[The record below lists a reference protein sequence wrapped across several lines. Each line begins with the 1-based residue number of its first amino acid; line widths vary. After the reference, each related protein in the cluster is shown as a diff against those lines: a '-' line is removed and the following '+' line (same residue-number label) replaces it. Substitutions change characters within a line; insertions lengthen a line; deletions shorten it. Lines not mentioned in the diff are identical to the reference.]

1 MLVKARNV
9 FSHSGCAHAIT
20 VLDLEGITPKFILI
34 VYIYQSRG
42 VKTAVSC
49 AAFRDNTVVLVVG
62 DRKYGRDGPKNNPIP
77 YEEFH
82 ATGGHFCIGYVV
94 CES

>member
-62 DRKYGRDGPKNNPIP
+62 DRKYGRDGPQKIRSLMKNFTQLGAFLHRIR
-77 YEEFH
+77 
-82 ATGGHFCIGYVV
+82 CL
-94 CES
+94 